1 MDRCIHELDTF
12 ACADC
17 RPQIE
22 TGQMVYA
29 TPGGSVVHRRPDCE
43 MLARGQASVDS
54 AGGRIGVINPVHR
67 DKYPGRGDCAWC
79 MAEQEIVSCQ
89 ILINKEPVDAIIIN
103 TRPLGYG
110 HLAYLVRY
118 KDQDGKVVEVQM
130 KKKQLIELQIE
141 SDERSVA

>member
-17 RPQIE
+17 RPRIE

-43 MLARGQASVDS
+43 MLTRGQASVDS

-79 MAEQEIVSCQ
+79 MAEQEIGSCQ
-89 ILINKEPVDAIIIN
+89 ILINEAPIDAIIIN

-118 KDQDGKVVEVQM
+118 KDEEGKVVEVQM
-130 KKKQLIELQIE
+130 KKKQLVSLQLKN
-141 SDERSVA
+141 DDSV

>member
-17 RPQIE
+17 RPRVV
-22 TGQMVYA
+22 TGEMVYA

-67 DKYPGRGDCAWC
+67 DKYPGRGECAWC
-79 MAEQEIVSCQ
+79 MAEHELGSCSFYMD
-89 ILINKEPVDAIIIN
+89 KELMDGVIIN

-110 HLAYLVRY
+110 HIAYLVRF
-118 KDQDGKVVEVQM
+118 KSPAGKVVEMQF
-130 KKKQLIELQIE
+130 KKSQLIDLTMTNH
-141 SDERSVA
+141 DGV

>member
-1 MDRCIHELDTF
+1 MDRCIHELETF
-12 ACADC
+12 SCADC
-17 RPQIE
+17 RPRTVSGQI
-22 TGQMVYA
+22 VYA

-79 MAEQEIVSCQ
+79 MAEQEIGSCQ
-89 ILINKEPVDAIIIN
+89 ILINEVPTDAIIIN

-118 KDQDGKVVEVQM
+118 KAQDGRVVEVQM
-130 KKKQLIELQIE
+130 KKKQFMDLQIKNDD
-141 SDERSVA
+141 SI

>member
-17 RPQIE
+17 RPRTSID
-22 TGQMVYA
+22 QMVYA
-29 TPGGSVVHRRPDCE
+29 TPGGSVVHRRADCE

-54 AGGRIGVINPVHR
+54 AGGRVGVINPVHR
-67 DKYPGRGDCAWC
+67 DKYPGRGDCSWC
-79 MAEQEIVSCQ
+79 MSEQDLGSCKIRIDGSLIDGIV
-89 ILINKEPVDAIIIN
+89 LN

-118 KDQDGKVVEVQM
+118 KGQDGRVIEVQM
-130 KKKQLIELQIE
+130 KKSQLIDLKIE
-141 SDERSVA
+141 NGNSI

>member
-12 ACADC
+12 ACVDC
-17 RPQIE
+17 RPRIE

-54 AGGRIGVINPVHR
+54 AGGRVGVINPVHI
-67 DKYPGRGDCAWC
+67 DKYPDRGDCSWC
-79 MAEQEIVSCQ
+79 ISDQELGTCKIRIEDSLIDGIV
-89 ILINKEPVDAIIIN
+89 IN

-118 KDQDGKVVEVQM
+118 KNQAGREIEAQM
-130 KKKQLIELQIE
+130 KKSQLLDLKIK
-141 SDERSVA
+141 SVDFN